1 MQHPD
6 YNSPIALKN
15 FMDENNM
22 AMQKKFGQNFL
33 VNADARKKLID
44 VLDVKPG
51 MKVWEVGPGLG
62 SMTSGLLERGVNL
75 TVFEIDHGFARL
87 LTQFFEE
94 SANSGNFSLVEGD
107 VLKTW
112 PKFAKE
118 NDIPERFFGNLPYNV
133 AATIIADTIT
143 KGFRFDKAVFTIQ
156 KEVGQRM
163 NAKPGTEDYSSFSV
177 LCQWAYDVKPVM
189 DLAGGNFWPVPNVA
203 SRAVLMTKKED
214 FPKCENPEL
223 FRKMVRQIFALR
235 RKTLRNNLSRFV
247 KAEICDEALKIAGIE
262 PSIRAENLSVEDL
275 LKLSDTLNSVIE
287 KTKME

>member
-94 SANSGNFSLVEGD
+94 YACSGNFSLVEGD

-275 LKLSDTLNSVIE
+275 LKLSDALNSVIE

>member
-62 SMTSGLLERGVNL
+62 SMTSELLERGVNL

-87 LTQFFEE
+87 LKQFFEE
-94 SANSGNFSLVEGD
+94 YANSGRFSLVEGD

-203 SRAVLMTKKED
+203 SRAVLMTKKGD

-247 KAEICDEALKIAGIE
+247 KAEICDEALKIVGIE

-275 LKLSDTLNSVIE
+275 LKLSDALNSVIE

>member
-94 SANSGNFSLVEGD
+94 YANSGHFSLVEGD

-143 KGFRFDKAVFTIQ
+143 KGFRFDKTVFTIQ

-275 LKLSDTLNSVIE
+275 LKLSDALNSVIE